1 MDMFVDMNM
10 PQLNL
15 PNAALKTK
23 LVEGT
28 TQVFDAVRK
37 KYLVLTPEEWVRQHF
52 IHYLY
57 KEKKYPLGLMGV
69 EQMVKYNGMQT
80 RADIVLYAAD
90 GKPNVIV
97 ECKAPKVK
105 ITQDAFNQIAKY
117 NFKLKVD
124 FLVVT
129 NGMQHFCCA
138 MDYENNKIT
147 FLEEVPCY

>member
-1 MDMFVDMNM
+1 M

-15 PNAALKTK
+15 PNAVLKTK
-23 LVEGT
+23 LVGGT
-28 TQVFDAVRK
+28 TQVFDVVRK
-37 KYLVLTPEEWVRQHF
+37 KYLILTHEEWVRQHF
-52 IHYLY
+52 IHYLNS
-57 KEKKYPLGLMGV
+57 EKKYPFGLMGI
-69 EQMVKYNGMQT
+69 ERMVKYNEQST
-80 RADIVLYAAD
+80 RADIVLYTNE
-90 GKPNVIV
+90 GKPSMIV

-105 ITQDAFNQIAKY
+105 ITQDSFNQIAKY

-147 FLEEVPCY
+147 FLDEIPQF

>member
-1 MDMFVDMNM
+1 MDMNM

-15 PNAALKTK
+15 PNAVLKTK

-52 IHYLY
+52 IHYLNL
-57 KEKKYPLGLMGV
+57 EKKYPLGLMGI
-69 EQMVKYNGMQT
+69 EKMVKYNEQST
-80 RADIVLYAAD
+80 RADIVLYTAE
-90 GKPNVIV
+90 GKPNMIV

-117 NFKLKVD
+117 NCKLRVD

-147 FLEEVPCY
+147 FLEEIPQF

>member
-1 MDMFVDMNM
+1 MDMNM

-15 PNAALKTK
+15 PNAVLKTK

-52 IHYLY
+52 IHYLNL
-57 KEKKYPLGLMGV
+57 EKNYPLGLMGV
-69 EQMVKYNGMQT
+69 EKMVKYNGMQT
-80 RADIVLYAAD
+80 RADIVLYTSE
-90 GKPNVIV
+90 GKPNMIV

-117 NFKLKVD
+117 NFKLRVD
-124 FLVVT
+124 FLIVT

-147 FLEEVPCY
+147 FLEEIPHF

>member
-1 MDMFVDMNM
+1 MDMNM

-15 PNAALKTK
+15 PNAVFKTK

-37 KYLVLTPEEWVRQHF
+37 KYLVLTAEEWVRQHF
-52 IHYLY
+52 IHYLNS
-57 KEKKYPLGLMGV
+57 EKKYPLGLMGI
-69 EQMVKYNGMQT
+69 EQMVKYNEQST
-80 RADIVLYAAD
+80 RADIVLYTNE
-90 GKPNVIV
+90 GKPNMIV
-97 ECKAPKVK
+97 ECKSPKVK

-117 NFKLKVD
+117 NFKLRVD

-147 FLEEVPCY
+147 FLNEVPEF

>member
-1 MDMFVDMNM
+1 MDMNM
-10 PQLNL
+10 PKLNL
-15 PNAALKTK
+15 PNAVLKTK

-52 IHYLY
+52 IHYLNS
-57 KEKKYPLGLMGV
+57 KKKYPLGLMGV
-69 EQMVKYNGMQT
+69 EQMVKYNEQST
-80 RADIVLYAAD
+80 RADIVLYTTE
-90 GKPNVIV
+90 GNPNMIV

-105 ITQDAFNQIAKY
+105 ITQDAFDQIARY
-117 NFKLKVD
+117 NFKLRVD

-147 FLEEVPCY
+147 FLKEVPSY

>member
-1 MDMFVDMNM
+1 M

-15 PNAALKTK
+15 PNVALKTK

-52 IHYLY
+52 IHYLNS
-57 KEKKYPLGLMGV
+57 EKKYPLGLMGI
-69 EQMVKYNGMQT
+69 EQMVKYNEQST
-80 RADIVLYAAD
+80 RADIVLYTNE
-90 GKPNVIV
+90 GKPNMIV
-97 ECKAPKVK
+97 ECKSPKVK

-117 NFKLKVD
+117 NFKLRVD

-147 FLEEVPCY
+147 FLNEVPEF

>member
-1 MDMFVDMNM
+1 M

-15 PNAALKTK
+15 PNAVLKTK

-52 IHYLY
+52 IHYLNS
-57 KEKKYPLGLMGV
+57 EKKYPIGLMGV
-69 EQMVKYNGMQT
+69 EQIVKYNNQST
-80 RADIVLYAAD
+80 RADIVLYTTE
-90 GKPNVIV
+90 GMPNMIV

-105 ITQDAFNQIAKY
+105 ITQDSFNQIAKY
-117 NFKLKVD
+117 NFKLRVD

-129 NGMQHFCCA
+129 NGIQHFCCA

-147 FLEEVPCY
+147 FLEEIPHF